1 MLVLLFAPQTEKVMA
16 MVHDKCLV
24 KKEKVGGLLLQCIVI
39 LFYFI
44 ISLVVNLLLCL
55 IYKLSLSQVCMY
67 KKKHGTCRFQHY
79 PRIHASTEDLGK
91 YLLWIRG

>member
-1 MLVLLFAPQTEKVMA
+1 MVRTSLLSVKLSRRKNKFVLVLLFAPQTEKVMA

-55 IYKLSLSQVCMY
+55 IYKLKFITGMY
-67 KKKHGTCRFQHY
+67 V
-79 PRIHASTEDLGK
+79 
-91 YLLWIRG
+91 